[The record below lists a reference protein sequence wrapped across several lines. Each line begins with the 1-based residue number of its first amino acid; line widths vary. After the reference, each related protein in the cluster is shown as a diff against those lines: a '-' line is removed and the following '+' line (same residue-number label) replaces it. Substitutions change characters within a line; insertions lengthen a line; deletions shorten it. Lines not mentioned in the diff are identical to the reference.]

1 MPTPRPPPL
10 APALRD
16 RIAADGETLIVASG
30 AVRVFDDPDGVWFIH
45 DGGIELFAVQR
56 KDGVQTGPRQHLGSL
71 PAGGLIWGMAQSP
84 DQDGI
89 HLLAMANG
97 DCRLSRVAV
106 AALDKW
112 GRVPALAEPLAA
124 SVDLW
129 IGALSRGMS
138 KSIAPRSPPRRSITA
153 GQDLSVVAT
162 DRIVSHRGVTWARL
176 ETGAAFYMDIIKVT
190 GTPEQA
196 VLVPLTAQG
205 WLRADSIRTLH
216 GTATIDMV
224 RRGPVGE
231 RMNSFHAW
239 ILHGLTFGFRDA
251 ASLENARLTRRAS
264 QLIRDTQTTFFGFA
278 RLLDTA
284 IRRSAPPVG
293 EDALFE
299 CCAAIGKAM
308 DIVIIRP
315 PFTKWRRIED
325 PEMSVTDI
333 AAASQVRVRPVTLAP
348 GWWKHEN
355 GPLLAF
361 RLDSG
366 EPVALLQKSPS
377 VTLVLDPGA
386 DSEQVLT
393 EDMALTLAPIAH
405 SFYAALPDR
414 PVSPMD
420 LVRLC
425 LRQCKADLIAIL
437 VAGALG
443 GLIATAIPLATGYV
457 FDSVIPGHHSMEM
470 LQIGA
475 AIISAAF
482 AAAAFEVS
490 RNIAQLRIEGRI
502 SGIAQAAIMDRLLR
516 LPTDFFADYSSGD
529 LAQRAM
535 VVEIAR
541 KSLTGIVAGSLV
553 SGAFSVFSFALL
565 IYYAPMAALV
575 TAGLSL
581 ILAAATLITG
591 SQLMSVTTGI
601 QEISGRI
608 SGQLLEI
615 ITGIAKLRGAG
626 AEQRAFNNWG
636 SDFNRL
642 QAGEIQSR
650 RLHNRFSVFWAAFE
664 IIGLGAIFAAIGL
677 IGPSDLTTGAFL
689 AFIAAFSGLTV
700 SLFALAKS
708 VITVFSVVPLY
719 RRAAP
724 ILQTVPETNA
734 AKADSGTL
742 SGEVEINAV
751 FFRYGANAPFVLN
764 GLSLKVSPG
773 ELIAVV
779 GPSGS
784 GKSTLMR
791 LLLGI
796 GQPESGAIYY
806 GGRDLRGLN
815 LRSVRRQIGVVMQNG
830 RLMPGSIYENIK
842 GTTRA
847 GMDECWDTAAQ
858 VGLAEDIR
866 AMPMGMHT
874 LLTEGTS
881 TLSGGQVQRLLIARA
896 LIGKPA
902 LLLLDE
908 ATSALD
914 NKTQAVVMRSLDHLS
929 VTRIVIAHRLST
941 IINADRIFV
950 LKDGRIAESGSYQ
963 QLMEKDGIFTTLAYR
978 QTL

>member
-1 MPTPRPPPL
+1 MPIRPPSL
-10 APALRD
+10 APGLQD

-30 AVRVFDDPDGVWFIH
+30 AVSIFDNPGAVWFIH

-56 KDGVQTGPRQHLGSL
+56 KDGAPTGPRQHLGSL
-71 PAGGLIWGMAQSP
+71 PAGGMIWGIAQHP

-97 DCRLSRVAV
+97 DCRLSRVTV
-106 AALDKW
+106 AAVDKW
-112 GRVPALAEPLAA
+112 GFVTTLAEPLAA

-129 IGALSRGMS
+129 IGALSRGVS
-138 KSIAPRSPPRRSITA
+138 KSIAPRNLPRRSLSP
-153 GQDLSVVAT
+153 GQDMNVTAS

-176 ETGAAFYMDIIKVT
+176 DNGVGFYMDVIKVI
-190 GTPEQA
+190 GSAERSA
-196 VLVPLTAQG
+196 LVPLTPQG
-205 WLRADSIRTLH
+205 WLRADTIRTLR
-216 GTATIDMV
+216 GKATADLV
-224 RRGPVGE
+224 RRRPLGDW
-231 RMNSFHAW
+231 MNSFHEW
-239 ILHGLTFGFRDA
+239 ILQGLAFGFRDA
-251 ASLENARLTRRAS
+251 TSLENARLTHRAA
-264 QLIRDTQTTFFGFA
+264 QLVRDTQTTFFGFA
-278 RLLDTA
+278 RLLDAA
-284 IRRSAPPVG
+284 IRRSVPPEG

-308 DIVIIRP
+308 DIAIIRP
-315 PFTKWRRIED
+315 SFIKWRRIED
-325 PEMSVTDI
+325 PEISVADI
-333 AAASQVRVRPVTLAP
+333 AAASQLRVRPVTLP
-348 GWWKHEN
+348 PDWWKNEN

-361 RLDSG
+361 RQESG

-377 VTLVLDPGA
+377 VTLLFDPGTT
-386 DSEQVLT
+386 SEQVLT
-393 EDMALTLAPIAH
+393 EDTARTLAPVAH
-405 SFYAALPDR
+405 CFYAALPDR
-414 PVSPMD
+414 PVGPMD

-425 LRQCKADLIAIL
+425 LRQCKADLTAIIL
-437 VAGALG
+437 TGALG
-443 GLIATAIPLATGYV
+443 GLIATAIPLSTGYV
-457 FDSVIPGHHSMEM
+457 FDTIIPGHQSMEM

-475 AIISAAF
+475 AIVSAAF
-482 AAAAFEVS
+482 AAAAFEIS

-535 VVEIAR
+535 VVETAR
-541 KSLTGIVAGSLV
+541 KSLTGIVTGSLV
-553 SGAFSVFSFALL
+553 SGAFSVFSFGLL
-565 IYYAPMAALV
+565 IYYVPIAALV
-575 TAGLSL
+575 TVVLCL
-581 ILAAATLITG
+581 VLAVATLITG
-591 SQLMSVTTGI
+591 SWLMSVTAGV

-636 SDFNRL
+636 ENFNKL
-642 QAGEIQSR
+642 QAGEILSR
-650 RLHNRFSVFWAAFE
+650 RIHNRFSVFWAAFE
-664 IIGLGAIFAAIGL
+664 VISLGTIFAVIGL
-677 IGPSDLTTGAFL
+677 IGPTGLTTGAFL
-689 AFIAAFSGLTV
+689 AFIAAFSGLTA
-700 SLFALAKS
+700 SIFALAKS

-724 ILQTVPETNA
+724 ILNTVPETNT
-734 AKADSGTL
+734 AKAASGPL
-742 SGEVEINAV
+742 SGELEVNAV
-751 FFRYGANAPFVLN
+751 FFRYSANAPFVLN

-796 GQPESGAIYY
+796 GHPESGAIYF

-842 GTTRA
+842 GSTRA
-847 GMDECWDTAAQ
+847 SMDECWDTAAQ
-858 VGLAEDIR
+858 VGLADDIL

-874 LLTEGTS
+874 VLTEGTS
-881 TLSGGQVQRLLIARA
+881 TLSGGQIQRLLIARA

-914 NKTQAVVMRSLDHLS
+914 NETQAVVMRSLDHLS

-950 LKDGRIAESGSYQ
+950 LKDGRIAETGSYQ

-978 QTL
+978 QSL